1 MKAGVVTFHS
11 AHNFGASLQTWALQK
26 VLKNYKV
33 DASVINYHPSI
44 IDDLYDPLKDKS
56 GLKKELAR
64 LKLRRTN
71 PRSLIRYNNYTNFI
85 KKSFNLLGD
94 YSTYKELEAGNVDL
108 DAYLVG
114 SDQVWNN
121 EHIGGFDPAYF
132 LNFAKPGALKIA
144 YAASLGKDY
153 ILPIYHDDIRESLET
168 FTSISVREKSGKGAV
183 KQLTKNSVSVVLDPT
198 LLLPRED
205 YEEIKTVPD
214 IKEKYIF
221 VYMMEHN
228 PDVVTFANRVSK
240 MTGLPIIQRRPN
252 KLFKNEIGTCYT
264 SAPGDFLGLIEN
276 AEYVI
281 TNSFHGTVFS
291 IVYETP
297 FVSMLHSNTGSRTVD
312 LLNTLNLES
321 HLLYDIEDFTDFEKF
336 EIKNVEKLR
345 SRIIE
350 LRRSSLL
357 FLEDALRLSDKY
369 KKVDCPTNISRDECY
384 GCYACKEI
392 CPTNAITMKK
402 DAEGFYYPVVDENKC
417 TDCGACAKACIRRDN
432 HIIDYQEEYPKVY
445 SVMNKEEEVRMKS
458 SSGAIF
464 PELARYVVEEKK
476 GYVVGVKFDENM
488 KAVASIA
495 DNMEDVKAFYGSK
508 YVKSEFEGI
517 FPQIK
522 QLLKDGHT
530 VLYSGL
536 PCECAGLRSYLRKDY
551 DNLIICEIVCHAAP
565 SPKILEQ
572 YTEYLKKKFGSKVK
586 NITFRDKDKGWL
598 IHKATMVIEFE
609 NGKELRVNARRNN
622 YFRAFLNDFI
632 ARPSCN
638 KCEYTFTNRTGDVT
652 IGDFWGIRDIDP
664 DMFDDKGV
672 SLLTIN
678 NEKGSKV
685 WDNVKDRFA
694 YKDSDITS
702 AFTKNHIAASPFRL
716 ERLEIFDKLDETP
729 IDELLLGYNDLKQQ
743 ETNES

>member
-1 MKAGVVTFHS
+1 MKAGVITFHS

-44 IDDLYDPLKDKS
+44 IDDLYDPLSGKS

-64 LKLRRTN
+64 LNLKRTN
-71 PRSLIRYNNYTNFI
+71 PRSLVRYHNYTNFI

-94 YSTYKELEAGNVDL
+94 YSTYKELEVGNVDL
-108 DAYLVG
+108 DAYIVG
-114 SDQVWNN
+114 SDQVWNS

-132 LNFAKPGALKIA
+132 LNFAKPGALKIS

-153 ILPIYHDDIRESLET
+153 ILPRYHDDISQSLET
-168 FTSISVREKSGKGAV
+168 FTSISIREKSAKGAV
-183 KQLTKNSVSVVLDPT
+183 KQLTKHSVSVVLDPT
-198 LLLPRED
+198 LLIPRED

-228 PDVVTFANRVSK
+228 PDVVTFANKVSK

-252 KLFKNEIGTCYT
+252 KIFKNEIGTCYT
-264 SAPGDFLGLIEN
+264 STPGDFLGLIEN

-291 IVYETP
+291 IIYETP

-312 LLNTLNLES
+312 LLNSLNLES
-321 HLLYDIEDFTDFEKF
+321 HLLNNIEDFTDFEKF

-345 SRIIE
+345 NRILE

-369 KKVDCPTNISRDECY
+369 KKVDCPTNINRDECY
-384 GCYACKEI
+384 GCFACKEI
-392 CPTNAITMKK
+392 CPTNAITMEK

-417 TDCGACAKACIRRDN
+417 TDCGACEKACIRRDN
-432 HIIDYQEEYPKVY
+432 HIIEYKAEYPKVY
-445 SVMNKEEEVRMKS
+445 SVMNKQEEVRMKS

-464 PELARYVVEEKK
+464 PELARYVIEEKQ

-488 KAVASIA
+488 KAVSAIA
-495 DNMEDVKAFYGSK
+495 NNMEAVKAFYGSK

-530 VLYSGL
+530 ILYSGL

-551 DNLIICEIVCHAAP
+551 ENLIICEIVCHAAP

-572 YTEYLKKKFGSKVK
+572 YMEYLKNKHGSKVK
-586 NITFRDKDKGWL
+586 NITFRDKEKGWL

-622 YFRAFLNDFI
+622 YFRAFLNDYI

-638 KCEYTFTNRTGDVT
+638 KCEYTFENRVGDVT
-652 IGDFWGIRDIDP
+652 IGDFWSIRDMDP

-678 NEKGSKV
+678 NEKGSKI
-685 WDNVKDRFA
+685 WDNVKENFIC
-694 YKDSDITS
+694 KVSDMTS

-716 ERLEIFDKLDETP
+716 ERLEIFDKLDQKP
-729 IDELLLGYNDLKQQ
+729 IDDLLLEYNDIKHQ
-743 ETNES
+743 ETNQS